1 MVNNEPGK
9 EINLIA
15 EDGKGKLYE
24 SNGFLIPVLTG
35 SPKEMGAQYGA
46 LMVEHMQKAYDVLIE
61 PGHKKGMITDAMPGS
76 GPSGRT
82 RAARPGTGCSITV
95 SSRHPD
101 GRSTRWAC
109 SIS

>member
-9 EINLIA
+9 ETNLIA

-61 PGHKKGMITDAMPGS
+61 PGHKTGMITDAD
-76 GPSGRT
+76 
-82 RAARPGTGCSITV
+82 ARKWTGTGCSMTV
-95 SSRHPD
+95 SSRDPD

>member
-1 MVNNEPGK
+1 MVNNEPAK

-46 LMVEHMQKAYDVLIE
+46 LMIEHMQKAYDVLIE
-61 PGHKKGMITDAMPGS
+61 PGHKKGVITDADA
-76 GPSGRT
+76 RKWT
-82 RAARPGTGCSITV
+82 ERA
-95 SSRHPD
+95 
-101 GRSTRWAC
+101 
-109 SIS
+109 

>member
-9 EINLIA
+9 EINLIV

-61 PGHKKGMITDAMPGS
+61 PGHKKGMITDADA
-76 GPSGRT
+76 RKWT
-82 RAARPGTGCSITV
+82 ERADRAARPGTGCSMTV
-95 SSRHPD
+95 SSRDPD